1 MRTYFLGCY
10 APGALKGLIAGSD
23 REAAVKKL
31 LESVGGKFVSLSF
44 TRGEFDIVLIADV
57 PDMATAAGATMAIGA
72 SGAFTKMVVLNEL
85 DMKPVLDAAQKVAAA
100 YTPAG

>member
-10 APGALKGLIAGSD
+10 APGALKGLIGGSD

-44 TRGEFDIVLIADV
+44 TRGEFDIVLVADLA
-57 PDMATAAGATMAIGA
+57 DLETAAGATMAIGA
-72 SGAFTKMVVLNEL
+72 SGAFTRMVVLNEL
-85 DMKPVLDAAQKVAAA
+85 DMAPVLETARKVAAA